1 MNLFIFPEPYGY
13 HACIILAFAIIGA
26 GLKYIDDAFDEG
38 VFSKKIAMLMA
49 PILVIIWSRLS
60 IFDSFSATILFSI
73 LFAVLLSGK
82 IDNLAFKMSAIAL
95 IFVLVLIRMLNFS
108 LIPLFVL
115 TVMGIAD
122 EKGNDYVDIHK
133 LSKLEF
139 FFSHRWSMKVG
150 MLSLC
155 TVSLLP
161 WLYLCAF
168 LAFDAAYEFVK
179 IFGRLKQSKTIINLS
194 LKSVFKELFLLTIK
208 LSGDNHREKN
218 PPYHFT
224 ILHE

>member
-38 VFSKKIAMLMA
+38 VFSKKTAMLMA
-49 PILVIIWSRLS
+49 PILVIIWSCLS
-60 IFDSFSATILFSI
+60 IFDSFSATVLFSI

-95 IFVLVLIRMLNFS
+95 IFVLVLTRMLNFS

-133 LSKLEF
+133 LSKLGEF
-139 FFSHRWSMKVG
+139 FFSHRCSMKMG
-150 MLSLC
+150 ILGLC

-179 IFGRLKQSKTIINLS
+179 IFGRLKQSKTIITLS
-194 LKSVFKELFLLTIK
+194 LKKRYQRTFSF
-208 LSGDNHREKN
+208 DN
-218 PPYHFT
+218 
-224 ILHE
+224 